1 MRAGGCPGSPR
12 GPHRPREQRGRG
24 AEGAAAPRAQAGQ
37 RSPLQ
42 TRSRDPRH
50 SIRPGTGPW
59 VQDVTRDRV
68 LGNPRVPKGARHRR
82 HRSPSPRSR
91 GADISEHLAPVKLDD
106 LSEAVGQGR
115 GKGPSVE
122 IKKEDTG
129 EGSEGEGLSRR
140 RALLPPRC
148 PCPPVA
154 LRHTGSPGRGGGSG
168 RGRSPHRG
176 PGSPLPGW
184 KRGREP
190 AQPAEPGWGPGLAFG
205 VAEVAPWPC
214 PAPRDPGAA
223 ERSGEQIGMPGT
235 RPGPGPSISP
245 LAFEPSTHKSG
256 GAGEGQRH
264 AQITQMNLPNK
275 YI

>member
-24 AEGAAAPRAQAGQ
+24 AEGAAAPRAQAGR

-115 GKGPSVE
+115 GKGPRL
-122 IKKEDTG
+122 KLKRKTQG
-129 EGSEGEGLSRR
+129 
-140 RALLPPRC
+140 RALKGRVC
-148 PCPPVA
+148 PADGLC
-154 LRHTGSPGRGGGSG
+154 S
-168 RGRSPHRG
+168 HRG
-176 PGSPLPGW
+176 ARAHRWLCATQEAQGEAGARDGAVHPTGVLVPPCQAGNGAGNRHSPLNRAGGQGW
-184 KRGREP
+184 RLGWPRWPRGP
-190 AQPAEPGWGPGLAFG
+190 AQHL
-205 VAEVAPWPC
+205 
-214 PAPRDPGAA
+214 
-223 ERSGEQIGMPGT
+223 GT
-235 RPGPGPSISP
+235 REQPSAAGSRSACQAHGPALGHPSP
-245 LAFEPSTHKSG
+245 LSPSSPG